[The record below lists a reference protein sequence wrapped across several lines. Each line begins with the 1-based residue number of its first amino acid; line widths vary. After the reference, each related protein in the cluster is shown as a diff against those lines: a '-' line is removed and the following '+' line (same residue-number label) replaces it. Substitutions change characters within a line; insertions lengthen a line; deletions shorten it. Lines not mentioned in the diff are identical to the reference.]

1 MKRTTMAALMFAAGL
16 ASGPA
21 SAAPYSAAESREY
34 RNYTPYA
41 VSFYERLLAGR
52 VFVFE
57 SPGKDRSYN
66 DVPLALI
73 FSEDGRWLRCAAL
86 KAGGHLSWIGT
97 EPARWSIEWKR
108 HGATVRYDPREGKPR
123 FARFFYEPETGAT
136 HIEVVLKDGE
146 GRVTSWIRPNSGW
159 IQDTLPRSIADVCP
173 NLRLPAGLKIN
184 EKQTS
189 RKFNDLR
196 RQDPDAPI
204 RNFPGSHLT
213 GPGRTGL
220 AASRLAPTTTKKEV
234 WAFLDAQEGNVMLGP
249 KGNGRVF
256 VRGAEGTGRH
266 EIWGLK
272 DEGDFA
278 WIADMVEA
286 EDGKGEWLHWEFDGK
301 VVARYPMGYP
311 LPYLP
316 TGLRHAA
323 FQLTDKLIEAGAP
336 VALPW
341 MPAAWKDFTFR
352 ADGTVRARQA
362 DGGPDVIASWRW
374 TQGKLWV
381 KAGNNQEAPG
391 WEDVADAL
399 GMEKPALWTRS
410 DGPGLET
417 ASTGSAT
424 SGTARCAGGYEG
436 TATWTL
442 GEGDKKVWDT
452 SGCRKAD

>member
-57 SPGKDRSYN
+57 APGQDKSFDN
-66 DVPLALI
+66 VALALI
-73 FSEDGRWLRCAAL
+73 FSEDGRWLRCT
-86 KAGGHLSWIGT
+86 GERSRGRLSWIGS
-97 EPARWSIEWKR
+97 EPGRWAVIWGG
-108 HGATVRYDPREGKPR
+108 HGATVRYDHHEGKPR
-123 FARFFYEPETGAT
+123 YARYFYEPETGAT
-136 HIEVVLKDGE
+136 HTEIYLEQDAGDRIIWVRSD
-146 GRVTSWIRPNSGW
+146 SGW
-159 IQDTLPRSIADVCP
+159 IQDTLPRSLADACP
-173 NLRLPAGLKIN
+173 DLRLPAGLKIN

-189 RKFNDLR
+189 WQLDKLR
-196 RQDPDAPI
+196 LLDPDAPV

-323 FQLTDKLIEAGAP
+323 FQLTDQLVAAGKP

-341 MPAAWKDFTFR
+341 MPSAWKDFTFR
-352 ADGTVRARQA
+352 ADGTVRARRA

-381 KAGNNQEAPG
+381 QTGNNQEAPG
-391 WEDVADAL
+391 WEEVADAL

-417 ASTGSAT
+417 ASAGSAT
-424 SGTARCAGGYEG
+424 SGTDRCAGDHEG

-442 GEGDKKVWDT
+442 GEDGKKTWDL